1 MHREYHPDDIRHR
14 HAHAFE
20 AEAHEDAHA
29 HDHGSLFFLTALL
42 GLLLGADLLLPVL
55 GLDRLR
61 SPFGVSLALVAA
73 LIGGARIVYG
83 ALDALWHGRIGADL
97 ALAQACLAAL
107 VLGEPFVAAEVVFI
121 ALLGEVLEAVTA
133 DRAMKS
139 IGRLFEQTPRSAR
152 VRRDGHE
159 VEIPLSQVAEGDL
172 VIVGEG
178 ERIPVDGTI
187 LSGRSTVDQSTLTG
201 ETLPVD
207 KGPGDLVYTGSL
219 NQYGR
224 VECRAERIGADST
237 YGQVLRLVAEAQH
250 RKAPLQKT
258 ADRYAALFLPVVET
272 AAGLTLLAGYL
283 LGWPDVWHRTVA
295 VLVVACP
302 CALVLATPAAIMA
315 SMAWLARHGVVI
327 KGGIAL
333 ERLARCNTIAF
344 DKTGTLTLGRPELA
358 SIQPFGDLDSD
369 ALLRL
374 AASVESASPH
384 PLAVSVVQ
392 AAREKGLELL
402 PVTEVQAQPGAGMS
416 GKVVWHE
423 GSEATLLVGNARL
436 LSEHGL
442 EVDSGSLQ
450 ALDDRGE
457 TPLLIALNG
466 RLVGVLGLRD
476 TVRPE
481 AHDVIHDLKHLGIRS
496 LALLTGDRAPAARL
510 VARKV
515 HLKTVESELLP
526 ADKALWIEA
535 RQGEGQRV
543 AMIGDG
549 INDAPALA
557 RADVGIAI
565 GGPGADLAAEAG
577 DVVILGD
584 PLRNLPDLIRLS
596 RATVSIIRQNILIF
610 AFGLNAVA
618 IGSAM
623 LGWLGPVPAAILH
636 QAGSFLVLLNAMRL
650 LVFGDWH
657 RSAPMLWLKGLGDR
671 IHAARRPARPGRG
684 LALAGPAP
692 PPLDRA
698 HAGPPA
704 RWLRRVRPDRT
715 WPRRGR
721 PGPPRGAISDHPRT
735 RVAPAL
741 ALADRD
747 GRPAGPRASLRGPG
761 RVSPHGFGP
770 LGKRPQPRDGR
781 D

>member
-14 HAHAFE
+14 HAHAFDT
-20 AEAHEDAHA
+20 EAHEDPHA
-29 HDHGSLFFLTALL
+29 HDHGSLFLLTTVL
-42 GLLLGADLLLPVL
+42 GLLLGADLLLWAF
-55 GLDRLR
+55 GIERLR

-73 LIGGARIVYG
+73 LLGGARIVYG

-133 DRAMKS
+133 DRAMRS

-152 VRRDGHE
+152 VRREGRE
-159 VEIPLSQVAEGDL
+159 SEIPLSQVIEGDL

-187 LSGRSTVDQSTLTG
+187 VSGRSTVDQSALTG

-207 KGPGDLVYTGSL
+207 KGPDDPVYTGSI

-224 VECRAERIGADST
+224 IECRAERIGAEST

-258 ADRYAALFLPVVET
+258 ADRYAAFFLPIVET

-315 SMAWLARHGVVI
+315 SMAWLARHGIVI

-333 ERLARCNTIAF
+333 ERLARCDTVAF
-344 DKTGTLTLGRPELA
+344 DKTGTLTHGRPELA
-358 SIQPFGDLDSD
+358 SVLPLADLDAD

-384 PLAVSVVQ
+384 PLAVAVVQ
-392 AAREKGLELL
+392 AARAKGLELL
-402 PVTEVQAQPGAGMS
+402 PVADVIAQPGAGMMAQVTIQN
-416 GKVVWHE
+416 GTP
-423 GSEATLLVGNARL
+423 ANLLIGNLRL
-436 LSEHGL
+436 LREHAL
-442 EVDSGSLQ
+442 EVDPALIQS
-450 ALDDRGE
+450 LDDQGE
-457 TPLLIALNG
+457 TPLLIALDG
-466 RLVGVLGLRD
+466 RLVGALGLRD
-476 TVRPE
+476 TVRRE
-481 AHDVIHDLKHLGIRS
+481 AHDVIHDLKHLGIKT

-510 VARKV
+510 VAKRV
-515 HLKTVESELLP
+515 HLKTVEAELLP
-526 ADKALWIEA
+526 ADKARWIEE
-535 RQGEGQRV
+535 RQGEGHHV

-584 PLRNLPDLIRLS
+584 PLRNLPDLFRLS
-596 RATVSIIRQNILIF
+596 RATVTIIRQNILVF

-636 QAGSFLVLLNAMRL
+636 QVGSLLVLLNAMRL

-657 RSAPMLWLKGLGDR
+657 QSAPMRGLKSLGER
-671 IHAARRPARPGRG
+671 IHAIDDKLDLADGWRWIVHHRRVVMALL
-684 LALAGPAP
+684 LAIAGS
-692 PPLDRA
+692 
-698 HAGPPA
+698 G
-704 RWLRRVRPDRT
+704 LRRLRSDR
-715 WPRRGR
+715 
-721 PGPPRGAISDHPRT
+721 
-735 RVAPAL
+735 
-741 ALADRD
+741 
-747 GRPAGPRASLRGPG
+747 AGPRGSRPRPPRRAIPG
-761 RVSPHGFGP
+761 HV
-770 LGKRPQPRDGR
+770 
-781 D
+781 